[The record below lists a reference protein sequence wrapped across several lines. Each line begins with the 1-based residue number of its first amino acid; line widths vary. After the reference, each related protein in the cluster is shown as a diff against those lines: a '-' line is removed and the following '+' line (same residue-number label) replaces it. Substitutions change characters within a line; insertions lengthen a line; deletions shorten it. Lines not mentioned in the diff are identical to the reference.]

1 MSNYVA
7 AVVIDQSTLSFDKQY
22 DFAVPYNLIDS
33 CKAGCRV
40 VVPFGRANTKRQ
52 GFVISVSKR
61 DPDNQLKNIIS
72 VTDKEPLLND
82 EMLALV
88 LWLKEHTFC
97 TYFDAIH
104 SILPT
109 GLNVKLVTEYSI
121 KNNDFSMLSGD
132 ERRVA
137 EYILAYPNVTADKI
151 SKQFGLLSAEDVLQS
166 LFKKE
171 YLYKDSNPIR
181 KIGDAT
187 VKMARL
193 SSMDADS
200 VKLTP
205 KQRAVVGLL
214 RDVGV
219 LSVKEITYFSGV
231 GAVVINNLAK
241 YGIIE
246 LFDNEVYRRPEL
258 SNNLKNDSCIEL
270 TDAQKSV
277 YDTITEKIKSNE
289 HSTVLLHGVTGSGK
303 TQVFLKLA
311 KDVVD
316 SGRGVIVMVPE
327 IALTPQMLDIF
338 YSYFGEKVA
347 VFHSA
352 LPLGQRLDE
361 WKRVKNGDALVA
373 LGTRSAIFAPFSDL
387 GLVVMDEEQEH
398 TYKSEQSPRFHAR
411 EVARF
416 RSAYH
421 KSVCVLSSATP
432 SVESYTAA
440 KMGKYTLCTLKERY
454 GNAVLPEVIPIDMRS
469 ESAAGNKGNIS
480 MLLADEIS
488 KTLTEKKQVI
498 LLLNRR
504 GHNTYIS
511 CPSCGYVATCKNC
524 SVSMTYHSA
533 SGRLMCHYCGYSEPY
548 SMNCPS
554 CGGNHLRYSGAGTQ
568 KVEDELSQLYP
579 NVRILRLDADT
590 TMTKNAYRDKL
601 SAFAAGEYDI
611 LLGTQMVAK
620 GLNFPNVTLVGVL
633 SADQTMHSGD
643 FRGFERTFSL
653 LTQVVGRSGR
663 GENPGKAYIQT
674 LDPENNIIKLAASQ
688 DYEAFY
694 DEEIAT
700 RKLMIYPPYCD
711 ILTLTTSAISQT
723 LAADASNSLVEILK
737 NKISSE
743 YSDVKVIILRPIPT
757 SVIRV
762 NNKYRYRV
770 VIKCKNNART
780 RCLINETIDEYFKT
794 KYGKTVTV
802 SVDLNPESGV

>member
-1 MSNYVA
+1 MSSYVA

-22 DFAVPYNLIDS
+22 DFAVPENLLSS
-33 CKAGCRV
+33 CLAGCRV
-40 VVPFGRANTKRQ
+40 VVPFGRGNVKRQ
-52 GFVISVSKR
+52 GFVISVSEKEV
-61 DPDNQLKNIIS
+61 DISLKNVLS
-72 VTDKEPLLND
+72 VTDKEPVLNN
-82 EMLALV
+82 EMLKLV

-104 SILPT
+104 AVLPT
-109 GLNVKLVTEYSI
+109 GLNVRLITEYSV
-121 KNNDFSMLSGD
+121 KNEDFTALSGD
-132 ERRVA
+132 EKRIA
-137 EYILAYPNVTADKI
+137 EYILSYGVVTAEKI
-151 SKQFGLLSAEDVLQS
+151 SKQFGLVNAEEVINNLV
-166 LFKKE
+166 KKDF
-171 YLYKDSNPIR
+171 LYKDSNPIR

-187 VKMARL
+187 IKMARL
-193 SSMDADS
+193 VSEDFDS
-200 VKLTP
+200 IKLTH
-205 KQRAVVGLL
+205 KQKTVVDLL
-214 RDVGV
+214 LDVGI
-219 LSVKEITYFSGV
+219 LSVKEITYFTGV
-231 GAVVINNLAK
+231 GTVVINNLAK

-258 SNNLKNDSCIEL
+258 HGRSNSSPISL
-270 TDAQKSV
+270 TDSQSEV
-277 YDTITEKIKSNE
+277 YNTIREKIDSSDAN
-289 HSTVLLHGVTGSGK
+289 TVLLHGVTGSGK
-303 TQVFLKLA
+303 TQIFLKLA
-311 KDVVD
+311 KDVIN

-361 WKRVKNGDALVA
+361 WKRVKNGDALIA
-373 LGTRSAIFAPFSDL
+373 LGTRSAIFAPFNNL
-387 GLVVMDEEQEH
+387 GLIVMDEEQEH
-398 TYKSEQSPRFHAR
+398 TYKSEQSPRFHTR
-411 EVARF
+411 DIARF
-416 RSAYH
+416 RAAYH
-421 KSVCVLSSATP
+421 KGTCLLCSATP

-440 KMGKYTLCTLKERY
+440 KSGKYTLCTLNERY
-454 GNAVLPEVIPIDMRS
+454 GNAVLPEVVPIDMRS
-469 ESAAGNKGNIS
+469 EAATGNKGNIS
-480 MLLADEIS
+480 MLLAEEIS
-488 KTLTEKKQVI
+488 KTLDEKKQVI

-548 SMNCPS
+548 STTCPS
-554 CGGNHLRYSGAGTQ
+554 CGGNHLKYSGAGTQ
-568 KVEDELSQLYP
+568 RLEDELSLLYP
-579 NVRILRLDADT
+579 NARILRLDADT

-643 FRGFERTFSL
+643 FRGYERTFSL

-663 GENPGKAYIQT
+663 GESPGKAYIQT
-674 LDPENNIIKLAASQ
+674 LDPENTIIKLAAAQ

-694 DEEIAT
+694 NEEIAT

-711 ILTLTTSAISQT
+711 IVTMTTAAVSQSTAASAAETLV
-723 LAADASNSLVEILK
+723 DILK
-737 NKISSE
+737 QKISSD

-757 SVIRV
+757 SVVRV
-762 NNKYRYRV
+762 NNKYRYRI

-780 RCLINETIDEYFKT
+780 RCLLSETIEEYFKT
-794 KYGKTVTV
+794 KYGKTASV
-802 SVDLNPESGV
+802 SVDVNPESGV